1 MRCAAQPTQPSPP
14 NSALKTHPTPT
25 QPTPPQTQS
34 KSYTSQFWCM
44 LELDLALNGL
54 PDKRRASKP
63 IVIPVFYDGVRDVVQ
78 PEGIEQRWKARLDAA
93 PGTAGAVPAERRQ
106 WVQPGRWA
114 QNIAD
119 MKERIENVRHVTER
133 IPKGEELQVARRV
146 VAAAVA
152 AARVP
157 PTEADNMVG
166 FDEQEARLLAE
177 LAVPDPQR
185 LGLWLHGMGESALG
199 ARALL
204 GRHRAARP
212 LRGRRSCRD
221 VTAHRRHPHQLGQ
234 IPPRLLYPCRAGG
247 IGKTTMA
254 THLYNHLSLGPSFP
268 KCAQI
273 SLDADDSKGT
283 HTQRHLV
290 SALKQLG
297 ATDVNDS
304 APAAQLLTRL
314 RGLVAAGP
322 VLLFVDNA
330 WTATQLDGLLPTSF
344 HPGSRLII
352 TSRHADLRDSD
363 SYWVSLSWT

>member
-1 MRCAAQPTQPSPP
+1 
-14 NSALKTHPTPT
+14 
-25 QPTPPQTQS
+25 
-34 KSYTSQFWCM
+34 M

-54 PDKRRASKP
+54 PGIDRASKP
-63 IVIPVFYDGVRDVVQ
+63 LVIPVFFDRIEDVVQ
-78 PEGIEQRWKARLDAA
+78 TKAIERHWQARLDAA
-93 PGTAGAVPAERRQ
+93 DGSEDAVRSDLRR
-106 WVQPGRWA
+106 WVCPGRWA
-114 QNIAD
+114 RNIAD
-119 MKERIENVRHVTER
+119 MKERLENVRHVTER
-133 IPKGEELQVARRV
+133 TPKGEELQVARRV

-157 PTEADNMVG
+157 LTEADNVVG

-185 LGLWLHGMGESALG
+185 LGLWLHGMGGSALG

-204 GRHRAARP
+204 GRHRAAYL

-221 VTAHRRHPHQLGQ
+221 DTARRGHPHQLGQ
-234 IPPRLLYPCRAGG
+234 IPPRLLYPCHAGG
-247 IGKTTMA
+247 VGKTTMA
-254 THLYNHLSLGPSFP
+254 THLYNHLFLGPSFP
-268 KCAQI
+268 KCATI

-314 RGLVAAGP
+314 RGLVAVGP
-322 VLLFVDNA
+322 VLLFVDNVWA
-330 WTATQLDGLLPTSF
+330 ADQLDKLLPASF

-352 TSRHADLRDSD
+352 TSRQADLSDSD
-363 SYWVSLSWT
+363 IYRVSVSLGPNVLLCA